1 MGRRKYPLIHLE
13 GVQIKSKKKL
23 RLLCKCINTLEEEL
37 GIKEVEISFKNVF
50 VCPWIDL
57 TQFSNSNDPMEKL
70 IGGILIELDIQRHGD
85 KSQYVSVQRE
95 GSEEDHYKIKSQEN
109 A

>member
-70 IGGILIELDIQRHGD
+70 IGGILLSWIFKDMETSHSMLVYNEKGQ
-85 KSQYVSVQRE
+85 K
-95 GSEEDHYKIKSQEN
+95 KIITK
-109 A
+109 